1 MKQTLF
7 QTLVLLG
14 LTFLF
19 TACQMEPQV
28 PESEAN
34 ENLLVGLLAGSGL
47 STSFLLEYNGQ
58 WNAGYAYDANGKVTQ
73 ASLTGRLI
81 IATNPDGSGSI
92 ISGFEKNSD
101 YFGGGDTTYRILSFD
116 KSTRRL
122 YYQNTPGGNNFNH
135 STFGRIDYTPVTTS
149 GCEFGATKCFYF
161 CETLSNK
168 ATYSEVLASTVT
180 SDPAKY
186 TTNGCGEIFKSTY
199 SRALLR
205 TENSTWTGL

>member
-34 ENLLVGLLAGSGL
+34 ENLLVGLLAGSAL

-101 YFGGGDTTYRILSFD
+101 YFGGDTTYRILSFD

-122 YYQNTPGGNNFNH
+122 YYQNTPGGNNFAH
-135 STFGRIDYTPVTTS
+135 STFGRIDYTPVTTT
-149 GCEFGATKCFYF
+149 GCELGATKCFYF
-161 CETLSNK
+161 CETVSGET
-168 ATYSEVLASTVT
+168 TYALALASTKT
-180 SDPAKY
+180 SDSSKY
-186 TTNGCGEIFKSTY
+186 ATNGCGGYTF
-199 SRALLR
+199 SRALSR